1 MKQLFTSIIKCIF
14 YSFHSN
20 NIIGEIQKNFIKTL
34 NKKLLKENYILF
46 IIDLIKQFDKSVI
59 SLTKYNNNFYLNKKI
74 TNKRPDYIII
84 NKDDVIIDLIT
95 KLPII
100 EKKYNIKTNNINI
113 QFNNTEL
120 IINNSTY
127 ILDSYITND
136 NDNHITKTKLNM
148 KYIKNYKLLFFI
160 LKNDDPYS
168 TSNTENEKKIDSS
181 SSNTKNNLDKS
192 IKKIKSII
200 KNKQDLIKTTNN
212 KKDITKLKLE
222 IKQYTNILLSIKS
235 KLTKKDYI
243 TLIKEKYP
251 HYVYL
256 DKYTLDQLKEIYT
269 RKCNNIDIYYDGANS
284 CYIDSL
290 LVALFNK
297 KNLIIEDLLFNSPI
311 INYNN
316 DDLKTIASDIKKE
329 LFKLYKKI
337 SFQDLNTEINKCIN
351 LRKLFQN
358 FLNVYIK
365 KINKKFNKIN
375 WTTGQNDYTDILTFL
390 RIIFKIPDTLKI
402 NRNNNIIYSYFL
414 DVFPLDIFINAN
426 DILYIKDYYPKYSN
440 TFTYF
445 DDNNI
450 EHSYT
455 DVIEYLSAPILFIQ
469 LNRIYDDEKLDTI
482 IIPTLKLK
490 LKENKHHLYLNAILI
505 QQYGTIDAGHYICLY
520 ECNNIW
526 YEFNDLNKKN
536 KKIGSF
542 NKILENED
550 YTRNITGL
558 YYV

>member
-1 MKQLFTSIIKCIF
+1 MKHLFTSIIKCIF

-20 NIIGEIQKNFIKTL
+20 SIIGDIEKNLIKTF

-46 IIDLIKQFDKSVI
+46 IIDLIKQFNKSAI
-59 SLTKYNNNFYLNKKI
+59 SLTKYNNNFYINKKI
-74 TNKRPDYIII
+74 NKTPDYIII
-84 NKDDVIIDLIT
+84 NKDDIIIDLIS
-95 KLPII
+95 KLPMI
-100 EKKYNIKTNNINI
+100 EKKYNVKNNNINI
-113 QFNNTEL
+113 QFNNTEI
-120 IINNSTY
+120 IINDLTY
-127 ILDSYITND
+127 ILDSYITTD
-136 NDNHITKTKLNM
+136 NDYHITKTKLNM
-148 KYIKNYKLLFFI
+148 KYIKDFKILFFI
-160 LKNDDPYS
+160 LKNDK
-168 TSNTENEKKIDSS
+168 SNSETNSENEKKINSS
-181 SSNTKNNLDKS
+181 SSNNKNDIDKS

-200 KNKQDLIKTTNN
+200 KNKQDLIKTTDN
-212 KKDITKLKLE
+212 KKDINRLKLE
-222 IKQYTNILLSIKS
+222 IQQYKNILLSIKS

-243 TLIKEKYP
+243 TLIKQTYP

-256 DKYTLDQLKEIYT
+256 DKYTLNELQEIYN

-297 KNLIIEDLLFNSPI
+297 KNLIIEDLLFNSTI
-311 INYNN
+311 IDYKN
-316 DDLKTIASDIKKE
+316 DDLKKYANAIKNE
-329 LFKLYKKI
+329 LLKLYKKI

-402 NRNNNIIYSYFL
+402 NRNNNIVYSYFL

-445 DDNNI
+445 DDNDI
-450 EHSYT
+450 EYSYT
-455 DVIEYLSAPILFIQ
+455 DIIEYLSAPILFIQ
-469 LNRIYDDEKLDTI
+469 LNRIYNHEKLDTI

-490 LKENKHHLYLNAILI
+490 LKENKHPLYLNSILI
-505 QQYGTIDAGHYICLY
+505 QQYGTVDYGHYICLY

>member
-14 YSFHSN
+14 YSFHSK
-20 NIIGEIQKNFIKTL
+20 NIIGEIEKNFIKTL

-46 IIDLIKQFDKSVI
+46 IIDLIKYFDKSVI
-59 SLTKYNNNFYLNKKI
+59 SLTKYNNKFYINKKI

-95 KLPII
+95 KLPMI
-100 EKKYNIKTNNINI
+100 EKKYNIKTNI
-113 QFNNTEL
+113 QLNNTEL

-136 NDNHITKTKLNM
+136 NDNHITKTKLNL
-148 KYIKNYKLLFFI
+148 KYIKDYKLLFFI
-160 LKNDDPYS
+160 LKNDDSYS

-181 SSNTKNNLDKS
+181 SSNTKNNVDKS

-212 KKDITKLKLE
+212 KKDISKLKLE
-222 IKQYTNILLSIKS
+222 IKQYTNILLSIKY

-256 DKYTLDQLKEIYT
+256 DKYTLDELKEIYN
-269 RKCNNIDIYYDGANS
+269 RNCNNIDIYYDGANS

-297 KNLIIEDLLFNSPI
+297 KNPIIEDLLFNSPI
-311 INYNN
+311 IDYNN
-316 DDLKTIASDIKKE
+316 DDLRKIAIDIKKE
-329 LFKLYKKI
+329 LFKLYRKI
-337 SFQDLNTEINKCIN
+337 SHIEVREDINKCIN

-358 FLNVYIK
+358 YINIYIK

-390 RIIFKIPDTLKI
+390 QIIFNIPNTLKFR
-402 NRNNNIIYSYFL
+402 RNNNIEYRFFL
-414 DVFPLDIFINAN
+414 DVFPLDLFINNN
-426 DILYIKDYYPKYSN
+426 DILKVKDYYPKYSN
-440 TFTYF
+440 TFDYIT
-445 DDNNI
+445 DNGI
-450 EHSYT
+450 QEYYT
-455 DVIEYLSAPILFIQ
+455 DNIEYLSTPLLFIQ
-469 LNRIYDDEKLDTI
+469 FNRIYYDEKLNTI
-482 IIPTLKLK
+482 IIPPLKLK
-490 LKENKHHLYLNAILI
+490 LKENKHPLYLNAILI
-505 QQYGTIDAGHYICLY
+505 QQYGSIDSGHYISLY

-536 KKIGSF
+536 IKIGSF